1 MSRINMIRDNK
12 VIFIIGCFL
21 FCCLP
26 FSVAAQKSKTQ
37 LEKEKSENL
46 RKITETQRILQET
59 ENRKETSMGQLQAIN
74 EQIKV
79 RQDLIKAIEG
89 EITLLNQEIDDTNE
103 IIESLNDDLDNL
115 KEEYA
120 SMVYAAYKADQGFEK
135 LIFIFSASSFNQ
147 FMMRLKYME
156 QYGIE
161 RKNQVKEIEFVT
173 ESLLDQLDYIR
184 KKREQKNDLLNEQI
198 TENQKLTSLNVKQ
211 KSAISSL
218 AKKESQLRK
227 ELAERKTANERLEK
241 MIATIIAEEIRKSSA
256 SANSNKLTLTPEAA
270 RLSES
275 FAGNAARLPWP
286 VESGFISRGFGEQP
300 HPILKRVKT
309 NNKGVYI
316 QTKENEQIRA
326 VFDGVVTRVIEVP
339 GMNYAALVRHGEYMT
354 VYANLRAV
362 DVKPGQQ
369 INIKDPIG
377 TVFTDAE
384 GISEIYFQVWKN
396 NDILNPQSWLSRK

>member
-1 MSRINMIRDNK
+1 
-12 VIFIIGCFL
+12 
-21 FCCLP
+21 
-26 FSVAAQKSKTQ
+26 
-37 LEKEKSENL
+37 
-46 RKITETQRILQET
+46 
-59 ENRKETSMGQLQAIN
+59 
-74 EQIKV
+74 
-79 RQDLIKAIEG
+79 
-89 EITLLNQEIDDTNE
+89 
-103 IIESLNDDLDNL
+103 
-115 KEEYA
+115 
-120 SMVYAAYKADQGFEK
+120 
-135 LIFIFSASSFNQ
+135 
-147 FMMRLKYME
+147 
-156 QYGIE
+156 
-161 RKNQVKEIEFVT
+161 
-173 ESLLDQLDYIR
+173 
-184 KKREQKNDLLNEQI
+184 
-198 TENQKLTSLNVKQ
+198 
-211 KSAISSL
+211 
-218 AKKESQLRK
+218 
-227 ELAERKTANERLEK
+227 
-241 MIATIIAEEIRKSSA
+241 
-256 SANSNKLTLTPEAA
+256 
-270 RLSES
+270 
-275 FAGNAARLPWP
+275 